1 MSLGKGLDAATSR
14 GTDAPAR
21 SRLPRALAGL
31 MLAAAIVVPL
41 AGIAYAVNGATQ
53 AKAYV
58 NVTVRARA
66 LDRLD
71 IPLTVRPV
79 TGASDAP
86 TGDDTE
92 FAVHQSTE
100 NTDGVVRLD
109 LPDVDHSTWLETDA
123 GTLAL
128 RSWGST
134 IVEQLT
140 TRGGTAVTA
149 VCIGVGALLLRTLL
163 LSTAAGR
170 PFQPGN
176 AIRITGIAALIAVAA
191 VAPAILSNL
200 SAELVL
206 HRVGL
211 AGANSPVE
219 PPVLMP
225 GSALVQLLV
234 ALLVLTLAEAFRR
247 GGDLARDVEGLV

>member
-1 MSLGKGLDAATSR
+1 MSLDKGLDAAASR
-14 GTDAPAR
+14 GINAPAR

-31 MLAAAIVVPL
+31 MLAAAVVVPL
-41 AGIAYAVNGATQ
+41 VGIVYAVNGATQ

-58 NVTVRARA
+58 NVTVRARS

-79 TGASDAP
+79 TGAPDAP

-92 FAVHQSTE
+92 FALRQSTE
-100 NTDGVVRLD
+100 NTEGVVRLD
-109 LPDVDHSTWLETDA
+109 LPDVDHSTWVETDA
-123 GTLAL
+123 GKLAL

-134 IVEQLT
+134 VVEQLT
-140 TRGGTAVTA
+140 ARGGAAVTA
-149 VCIGVGALLLRTLL
+149 ICVGVGALLLRTLL

-211 AGANSPVE
+211 AGANSPIE
-219 PPVLMP
+219 APVLLP
-225 GSALVQLLV
+225 GSALVQLVL
-234 ALLVLTLAEAFRR
+234 ALIVLAMAEAFRR
-247 GGDLARDVEGLV
+247 GGDLARDIEGLV